1 MRKIIAIV
9 SLALLSP
16 LAALA
21 DMAGGEQSYGMMS
34 WGNMMSWGGMMG
46 GGGSFWFF
54 TAGLTGLVWLI
65 VGILLIIWLWQEI
78 NKKK

>member
-46 GGGSFWFF
+46 GGSFWFF
-54 TAGLTGLVWLI
+54 IAGLTGLVWLI
-65 VGILLIIWLWQEI
+65 VGVLLIIWLGRAI
-78 NKKK
+78 NKK